1 MRKRIYIT
9 LCMAAVIFSGC
20 AGTQTDSLLEFPGI
34 QWDMTMDEVL
44 DACKINLEEAENYD
58 VQKRV
63 SSFYVKD
70 YEIFGETASTVE
82 FSFVNLELGE
92 AQNLQEFDSEE
103 MNGQERLVNIWVEYP
118 KDIDRDKV
126 LKEMEKIYGKYAL
139 TEIKEFPIFNPL
151 MGNDEMPV
159 AGITYRESEK
169 IKVWGSGTIGQF
181 IDQEEEAEFKKQWP
195 IYLAY
200 LDERDWESFSTE
212 GRMVTAV
219 YSENQAGQDNIV
231 IQFDAYNLAVYSE
244 IKENFLSGQ

>member
-9 LCMAAVIFSGC
+9 LCMAAIIFSGC
-20 AGTQTDSLLEFPGI
+20 AGTQTESLLEFPGI

-44 DACKINLEEAENYD
+44 DACKINLEEAESYD
-58 VQKRV
+58 VLERV
-63 SSFYVKD
+63 SSFSVKD

-92 AQNLQEFDSEE
+92 AQNLQEFDAEE

-126 LKEMEKIYGKYAL
+126 LKEMKKIYGKYAL

-151 MGNDEMPV
+151 MGNDEMPI

-169 IKVWGSGTIGQF
+169 IKVWG
-181 IDQEEEAEFKKQWP
+181 
-195 IYLAY
+195 
-200 LDERDWESFSTE
+200 SFSTE